1 MRLVIAGSTGTV
13 GRHVVAAATT
23 RGHEVVALS
32 RSSGHDILHG
42 DGLTQ
47 AIAGADAVVDVT
59 STVTTSAA
67 KATAFFTTVTA
78 NLHRAELEAGIAHHI
93 ALSIVGIDAFDAGYY
108 AGKLA
113 HERTVSEGPV
123 PWSILRA
130 AQFHEF
136 AEQIARRAT
145 LGPFVAVPK
154 ILMRPVA
161 AREVG
166 ARLVD
171 IAEKAAVGRA
181 TDLTGPRDERLV
193 ELIRRMYAFDGINR
207 RAVELSLPGKYWR
220 GSASGRLRGDERASR
235 GRISFDEWLAGADHS
250 RG

>member
-1 MRLVIAGSTGTV
+1 MRLVIAGATGTV
-13 GRHVVAAATT
+13 GRHVVTAATT
-23 RGHEVVALS
+23 RGHKVVELS
-32 RSSGHDILHG
+32 RSSGHDIIRG
-42 DGLTQ
+42 DGLAQ
-47 AIAGADAVVDVT
+47 AMAGADAVVDVT

-78 NLHRAELEAGIAHHI
+78 NLHEAEREAGIAHHV
-93 ALSIVGIDAFDAGYY
+93 ALSIVGIDTFDAGYY

-113 HERTVSEGPV
+113 HERMVREGPV

-130 AQFHEF
+130 SQFHEF
-136 AEQIARRAT
+136 AEQIARRGS

-171 IAEKAAVGRA
+171 IAENTAVGRA
-181 TDLTGPRDERLV
+181 TDLTGPSNERLV

-207 RAVELSLPGKYWR
+207 HAVELALPGKYWR
-220 GSASGRLRGDERASR
+220 GSASGRLRGDDGASR
-235 GRISFDEWLAGADHS
+235 GRISFDEWLASADH
-250 RG
+250 RPG